1 LGERGLRPL
10 FFSKFLT
17 NLVNRKFLTNFVNL
31 NRTKVTNSE
40 FTSRVVNGLN
50 SLSKD
55 DRISRRY
62 ILHVGKQKSM
72 FYISQKLND
81 RSLFREDNIYTTLDC
96 FEVERIES
104 VKCDIIEFRK
114 CNSIMKSKKKLPK
127 LIYSRY
133 GNTLKEVT
141 TIDGEKEFKA
151 TTPSQYRRDKN
162 RVSGTDYI
170 NYYVK
175 DGYLYLL
182 DTEIEIVNLYL
193 LTVETE
199 EIDNVS
205 ACSTPGCKSL
215 WEYDF
220 VVPDKLEELIV
231 AETVKEIAMKK
242 QIPSDENPNLNN
254 NEK

>member
-1 LGERGLRPL
+1 M
-10 FFSKFLT
+10 
-17 NLVNRKFLTNFVNL
+17 VNIKIFTNFVTL
-31 NRTKVTNSE
+31 KHIKVTNSE
-40 FTSRVVNGLN
+40 FTSRVINGLN

-62 ILHVGKQKSM
+62 ILHVGKQKST

-96 FEVERIES
+96 FELEKIEA

-114 CNSIMKSKKKLPK
+114 CKSVMKSKNKLPK

-141 TIDGEKEFKA
+141 TIDEEKEFKS

-182 DTEIEIVNLYL
+182 DTEIQLVNLYL
-193 LTVETE
+193 LTVELDE
-199 EIDNVS
+199 LDNAS
-205 ACSTPGCKSL
+205 SCSTPGCKTL
-215 WEYDF
+215 WDYEF
-220 VVPDKLEELIV
+220 IVPDKLEELIIS
-231 AETVKEIAMKK
+231 ETVKEVSMKK
-242 QIPSDENPNLNN
+242 QVALDENPNLNN

>member
-1 LGERGLRPL
+1 MRRGFGP
-10 FFSKFLT
+10 FSFFLT
-17 NLVNRKFLTNFVNL
+17 NLVNTKILTNFVNL

-40 FTSRVVNGLN
+40 FTSRVINGLN
-50 SLSKD
+50 ALSKD

-81 RSLFREDNIYTTLDC
+81 RSLFREDNIYKTLDC
-96 FEVERIES
+96 FELERIEA

-133 GNTLKEVT
+133 GSTLKEVT
-141 TIDGEKEFKA
+141 TVDEEKEFKP

-175 DGYLYLL
+175 DGYLYLI

-193 LTVETE
+193 LTLDLDD
-199 EIDNVS
+199 IDNVS

-215 WEYDF
+215 WDYEF
-220 VVPDKLEELIV
+220 IVPDKLEELII
-231 AETVKEIAMKK
+231 AETVKEVSMKK
-242 QIPSDENPNLNN
+242 QIPADENPNLNS